1 MNCDELQQY
10 IAEAVTASV
19 SSMLAAQLKPLRD
32 QVEALHDTAPGVS
45 TRTRDAELR
54 AARRQQE
61 ERLQRIDAER
71 EKIRNATWTCPEV
84 ELSGPEIIVN
94 LPANMTTSDTN
105 NGQGFDAKKL
115 PRYAFGKNLAEWI
128 KLMDIIVMTY
138 GEEKVCP
145 SVLMHCLA
153 EGDVVRD
160 WFVSLRNTDIE
171 FMTTRPGCWAFMK
184 SKFTEKWRASAGQ
197 LQLACD
203 KRKKEYSES
212 YTQYALRKLNMVED
226 AYPQANDENKILQ
239 VRLGLD
245 PPAARYC
252 KEFRNLQAFIE
263 EIGHYDE
270 QLNLEKMYN
279 GKQGQPRGY
288 AGQGQPRGY
297 NRPLYDNTRQGTGNT
312 RQYNNRQTTDSYRP
326 AYNNSNSSNSKTAAT
341 QPGSSSLDKGKGA
354 DTGRDR
360 YRANDR
366 NNPQAT
372 RETRGAELCAT
383 LRHRMNPATGK
394 MEMSY
399 TRRNGTPV
407 FMMRPCN
414 KCLRQRGQD
423 NQWHFDFDCR
433 EDPAMKAFVI
443 NYANDVY
450 GGNLYDIDNYHE
462 IDHRLRTEA
471 ENVYD
476 SDDESGND
484 LGFGDL

>member
-1 MNCDELQQY
+1 MNREELQQY
-10 IAEAVTASV
+10 IADAVTASV
-19 SSMLAAQLKPLRD
+19 AAVLAAQLEPLRD
-32 QVEALHDTAPGVS
+32 QLAALRDTAPNVS
-45 TRTRDAELR
+45 TRTRDAELQ
-54 AARRQQE
+54 AARQQHE
-61 ERLQRIDAER
+61 DQLQRIDAER
-71 EKIRNATWTCPEV
+71 EKIRNATWRRPEV
-84 ELSGPEIIVN
+84 ELSGPDIIVN

-105 NGQGFDAKKL
+105 PGQGFDAKKL

-160 WFVSLRNTDIE
+160 WFVSLGNTDIE
-171 FMTTRPGCWAFMK
+171 FMTTLPGCWAFMK
-184 SKFTEKWRASAGQ
+184 SKFIEKWRAAAGQ
-197 LQLACD
+197 LQLACN
-203 KRKKEYSES
+203 KRKKEYGES

-226 AYPQANDENKILQ
+226 AYPQANEENKIVQ

-252 KEFRNLQAFIE
+252 KEFRNLQAFIK

-279 GKQGQPRGY
+279 GQTNQGQPRGY
-288 AGQGQPRGY
+288 NDRGQPRGY
-297 NRPLYDNTRQGTGNT
+297 NRPYDNTRQVTGNA

-326 AYNNSNSSNSKTAAT
+326 AYNDST
-341 QPGSSSLDKGKGA
+341 QPGPSNADKGKGT
-354 DTGRDR
+354 DTSHDR
-360 YRANDR
+360 YRANNR
-366 NNPQAT
+366 NNPQPT
-372 RETRGAELCAT
+372 RETRGAELRAT
-383 LRHRMNPATGK
+383 LRHRMNLATGK
-394 MEMSY
+394 MELSY
-399 TRRNGTPV
+399 TRRNVTLV

-423 NQWHFDFDCR
+423 NQWHFDLDCR
-433 EDPAMKAFVI
+433 EDPAIKAFVI
-443 NYANDVY
+443 DYANDIF
-450 GGNLYDIDNYHE
+450 GDNLYDIDNYHE

-476 SDDESGND
+476 SDDDSGND
-484 LGFGDL
+484 LGFRDL

>member
-1 MNCDELQQY
+1 VAALRGTTPAM
-10 IAEAVTASV
+10 
-19 SSMLAAQLKPLRD
+19 SS
-32 QVEALHDTAPGVS
+32 
-45 TRTRDAELR
+45 RTRDAELQT
-54 AARRQQE
+54 AMQQHQ
-61 ERLQRIDAER
+61 ERLQQIDAER
-71 EKIRNATWTCPEV
+71 EKIRNATWTRPEV
-84 ELSGPEIIVN
+84 DLVEPSIIVN
-94 LPANMTTSDTN
+94 VPSNPAATDT
-105 NGQGFDAKKL
+105 GSTRGFDAKKL
-115 PRYAFGKNLAEWI
+115 PKYAFGKNLAEWI

-160 WFVSLRNTDIE
+160 WFVSLGNTDIE
-171 FMTTRPGCWAFMK
+171 YMTTRPGCWAFMK

-203 KRKKEYSES
+203 KRKKEYGES

-226 AYPQANDENKILQ
+226 AYPQANEENKILQ

-245 PPAARYC
+245 PSAARYC

-279 GKQGQPRGY
+279 GQTNQPRGY
-288 AGQGQPRGY
+288 TDRGQPRGY
-297 NRPLYDNTRQGTGNT
+297 NRPFDNTRQGNA
-312 RQYNNRQTTDSYRP
+312 RQYNSRQTTDSNRP
-326 AYNNSNSSNSKTAAT
+326 AYNASAQSGPSNT
-341 QPGSSSLDKGKGA
+341 DKGKGT
-354 DTGRDR
+354 DNSRDR
-360 YRANDR
+360 FRPNDR
-366 NNPQAT
+366 NNPQPT
-372 RETRGAELCAT
+372 RETRGAELRAT

-414 KCLRQRGQD
+414 KCLRRGQD

-443 NYANDVY
+443 NYANDIIGDDVY
-450 GGNLYDIDNYHE
+450 DMDNYHD
-462 IDHRLRTEA
+462 IDHRIRIEA

-476 SDDESGND
+476 SDDDSGND